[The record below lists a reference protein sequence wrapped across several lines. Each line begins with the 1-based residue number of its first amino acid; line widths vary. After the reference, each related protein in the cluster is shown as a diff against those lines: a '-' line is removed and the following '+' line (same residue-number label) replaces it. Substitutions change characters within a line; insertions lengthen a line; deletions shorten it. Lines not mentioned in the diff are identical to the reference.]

1 MNNANTNNHSLA
13 DLQTCLERCDIKKKE
28 IFKDLSIRLVLPF
41 MSQLSSPGLCSAQE
55 LFWLLARKRRDRR
68 HRRISLW
75 KCRRLTKSR
84 NNPQQISGGLTLD
97 WPRHGGHPHL
107 TVFFIFSGMQCVVCQ
122 VPWIKFKLWAVDN
135 LPSIL
140 FRDQYYMVNFVLGA
154 IRCVTLRLTAT
165 TVWFIWG
172 LFLWSSLII
181 PNNESCSPQAVF
193 CCFSLFSILFFNT
206 LHSLHNYQQSHKEID
221 QFVKKPVLRFD

>member
-1 MNNANTNNHSLA
+1 MWY
-13 DLQTCLERCDIKKKE
+13 QKKE

-75 KCRRLTKSR
+75 KRRRLTKSR
-84 NNPQQISGGLTLD
+84 NNPQQISGLTLD

>member
-1 MNNANTNNHSLA
+1 MWY
-13 DLQTCLERCDIKKKE
+13 QKKE

>member
-1 MNNANTNNHSLA
+1 MWY
-13 DLQTCLERCDIKKKE
+13 QKKE

-75 KCRRLTKSR
+75 KRRRLTKSR
-84 NNPQQISGGLTLD
+84 NNPQQISGSLTLD

-193 CCFSLFSILFFNT
+193 CCFSLFSILFFKHT
-206 LHSLHNYQQSHKEID
+206 T
-221 QFVKKPVLRFD
+221 

>member
-13 DLQTCLERCDIKKKE
+13 DLQTCLERCDIKKRRFSK
-28 IFKDLSIRLVLPF
+28 IWALGWFFLSC
-41 MSQLSSPGLCSAQE
+41 LSSHLRVCVQLRSCSGCWPG
-55 LFWLLARKRRDRR
+55 KRRDRR

-75 KCRRLTKSR
+75 KRRRLTKSR
-84 NNPQQISGGLTLD
+84 NNPQQISRGLTLD
-97 WPRHGGHPHL
+97 WPRHGGHPYL

-140 FRDQYYMVNFVLGA
+140 FRDQYYMVDFVLGA
-154 IRCVTLRLTAT
+154 IRCVTLHLTAT

-172 LFLWSSLII
+172 LFLGL
-181 PNNESCSPQAVF
+181 A
-193 CCFSLFSILFFNT
+193 
-206 LHSLHNYQQSHKEID
+206 
-221 QFVKKPVLRFD
+221 

>member
-1 MNNANTNNHSLA
+1 MWY
-13 DLQTCLERCDIKKKE
+13 KKKE

>member
-1 MNNANTNNHSLA
+1 MWY
-13 DLQTCLERCDIKKKE
+13 QKKE

-122 VPWIKFKLWAVDN
+122 VPLIKFKLWAVDN

>member
-1 MNNANTNNHSLA
+1 MWY
-13 DLQTCLERCDIKKKE
+13 QKKE

-193 CCFSLFSILFFNT
+193 CCFNLFSILFFNT

>member
-13 DLQTCLERCDIKKKE
+13 ALHTCRRVLKDVISKKE

-55 LFWLLARKRRDRR
+55 LFWLLARKRRGRR
-68 HRRISLW
+68 HRKISLW
-75 KCRRLTKSR
+75 KRRRLTKSR
-84 NNPQQISGGLTLD
+84 NNPQQISRGLTLD

-154 IRCVTLRLTAT
+154 IRCVTLHLTAT

-193 CCFSLFSILFFNT
+193 CCFSLFSILFLTHYIVDNCV
-206 LHSLHNYQQSHKEID
+206 NYHI
-221 QFVKKPVLRFD
+221 KK

>member
-1 MNNANTNNHSLA
+1 MWY
-13 DLQTCLERCDIKKKE
+13 QKKE

-75 KCRRLTKSR
+75 KRGRLTKSR
-84 NNPQQISGGLTLD
+84 NNPQQISRGLTLD
-97 WPRHGGHPHL
+97 WPRHGGHPYL
-107 TVFFIFSGMQCVVCQ
+107 TGFFIFSGMQCVVCQ

-140 FRDQYYMVNFVLGA
+140 FRDQYYMVDFILGA
-154 IRCVTLRLTAT
+154 IRCVTLHLTAT
-165 TVWFIWG
+165 TVWFIWR

-181 PNNESCSPQAVF
+181 PNNENCSPQAVF
-193 CCFSLFSILFFNT
+193 CCFSLFSILFF
-206 LHSLHNYQQSHKEID
+206 
-221 QFVKKPVLRFD
+221 F

>member
-1 MNNANTNNHSLA
+1 MWY
-13 DLQTCLERCDIKKKE
+13 QKKE

-68 HRRISLW
+68 HRRISL
-75 KCRRLTKSR
+75 RRLTKSR

>member
-1 MNNANTNNHSLA
+1 MWY
-13 DLQTCLERCDIKKKE
+13 QKKE

-75 KCRRLTKSR
+75 KRRRLTKSR
-84 NNPQQISGGLTLD
+84 NNPQQISRGLTLD

-135 LPSIL
+135 LPKHPFPRPIL
-140 FRDQYYMVNFVLGA
+140 HGEFCFRSNKMCDFTPYCNY
-154 IRCVTLRLTAT
+154 
-165 TVWFIWG
+165 
-172 LFLWSSLII
+172 SLIYLGTI
-181 PNNESCSPQAVF
+181 PVIYLNNP
-193 CCFSLFSILFFNT
+193 
-206 LHSLHNYQQSHKEID
+206 
-221 QFVKKPVLRFD
+221 

>member
-13 DLQTCLERCDIKKKE
+13 DLQTCLERCDIKKRRFSK
-28 IFKDLSIRLVLPF
+28 IWALGWFFLSC
-41 MSQLSSPGLCSAQE
+41 LSSHLRVCVQLRSCSGCWPEKEETEDTGESHFENAEDSQ
-55 LFWLLARKRRDRR
+55 
-68 HRRISLW
+68 
-75 KCRRLTKSR
+75 SR
-84 NNPQQISGGLTLD
+84 GTTHSKLSGGLTLD